1 MLFDFNKK
9 TDLHKINLSKIVLYF
24 CKKNQN
30 LRSFLS
36 FLFIV
41 VLRHGIAQTP
51 IEPQSIPVKP
61 LVFEKK
67 ASIISIPVDISI
79 DDLQSQINTGMPNL
93 IYEDKS
99 FEDNQND
106 ELKAKV
112 WRKGNLIF
120 TSVVNDVLTYEV
132 PLKVWAQKRV
142 SVLGVSQAPATEFEL
157 KLKFS
162 SKFGITSDYSIET
175 VTNGLGYEWITKP
188 VLKYSYVEIPIG
200 PIIGK
205 LISNNLA
212 TFAKQID
219 QTIKQNYSLKPYV
232 LEAWSTAQ
240 KPFLASEEYN
250 TWVKLDPQDV
260 YFTPLKAVGKS
271 LKSTFGLKIFVE
283 TLVGTPVYAPK
294 QILKVPNLK
303 SVASIADVFEVQLF
317 NVISYEEA
325 TKISKNMFLGQVYD
339 FKNGKYKIEVTDLE
353 IKADGNYLSLIT
365 TTKGS
370 FKGQIF
376 LKGIPKYDPVKK
388 LVVLT
393 ETELDIKTKNV
404 LHKTGAWLL
413 EGLLEK
419 KIESEFGLP
428 VTDIIEFG
436 KQSVLQT
443 INSEISK
450 GIKMKGEIFSV
461 VPDQVKVAENGILA
475 TVIAKAKV
483 ELVVKGM

>member
-1 MLFDFNKK
+1 MNKV
-9 TDLHKINLSKIVLYF
+9 LSICLLLCFKSVF
-24 CKKNQN
+24 
-30 LRSFLS
+30 S
-36 FLFIV
+36 
-41 VLRHGIAQTP
+41 QTNFS
-51 IEPQSIPVKP
+51 QTSITEKPV
-61 LVFEKK
+61 VFEKK
-67 ASIISIPVDISI
+67 PSIISIPIDISI
-79 DDLQSQINTGMPNL
+79 EDLQSKINSGMPNL
-93 IYEDKS
+93 IYEDNS

-120 TSVVNDVLTYEV
+120 TSVVNDILTYEV
-132 PLKVWAQKRV
+132 PLKVWAQKRI

-162 SKFGITSDYSIET
+162 SKFGITTDYSIQT
-175 VTNGLGYEWITKP
+175 ITSGLGYEWITKP

-200 PIIGK
+200 PLIGK

-219 QTIKQNYSLKPYV
+219 QTIKDNYSLKPYV
-232 LEAWSTAQ
+232 IEAWNTAQ

-250 TWVKLDPQDV
+250 TWVKLEPLDV

-283 TLVGTPVYAPK
+283 TLVGTPIYTPK
-294 QILKVPNLK
+294 QILTIPNLK
-303 SVASIADVFEVQLF
+303 SVSSISDAFEVQLF
-317 NVISYEEA
+317 NVISFEEA
-325 TKISKNMFLGQVYD
+325 TKISRNMFLGQVYD

-353 IKADGNYLSLIT
+353 IKPDGEYLSLLT

-376 LKGIPKYDPVKK
+376 LKGIPVYDPVKK

-393 ETELDIKTKNV
+393 KTELDIKTKNV
-404 LHKTGAWLL
+404 LHKAGAWLL
-413 EGLLEK
+413 EGTLEK

-450 GIKMKGEIFSV
+450 GIRMKGEIFSV
-461 VPDQVKVAENGILA
+461 IPDQVKVAENGILA

>member
-1 MLFDFNKK
+1 MNKVLSIFLLLCFKSLFSQ
-9 TDLHKINLSKIVLYF
+9 TNL
-24 CKKNQN
+24 
-30 LRSFLS
+30 
-36 FLFIV
+36 
-41 VLRHGIAQTP
+41 
-51 IEPQSIPVKP
+51 PQPTIPEKP
-61 LVFEKK
+61 VVFEKK
-67 ASIISIPVDISI
+67 PSIISIPIDISI
-79 DDLQSQINTGMPNL
+79 EDLQGKINSGMPNL
-93 IYEDKS
+93 IYEDNS

-132 PLKVWAQKRV
+132 PLKVWAQKRI

-162 SKFGITSDYSIET
+162 SKFGITTDYSIQT
-175 VTNGLGYEWITKP
+175 ITNGLGYEWITKP

-200 PIIGK
+200 PVIGK

-219 QTIKQNYSLKPYV
+219 QTIKDNYSLKPYV
-232 LEAWSTAQ
+232 IEAWNTAQ

-250 TWVKLDPQDV
+250 TWVKLEPLDV

-283 TLVGTPVYAPK
+283 TLVGTPIYTPK
-294 QILKVPNLK
+294 QILTIPNLK
-303 SVASIADVFEVQLF
+303 AVSSISDVFEVQLF
-317 NVISYEEA
+317 NVISFEEA
-325 TKISKNMFLGQVYD
+325 TKISRNMFMGQVYD

-353 IKADGNYLSLIT
+353 IKPDGEYLSLVT

-376 LKGIPKYDPVKK
+376 LKGIPIYDPVKK

-393 ETELDIKTKNV
+393 KTELDIKTKNV
-404 LHKTGAWLL
+404 LHKAGGWLL
-413 EGLLEK
+413 EGTREK

-450 GIKMKGEIFSV
+450 GIKMKGEIFSI

>member
-1 MLFDFNKK
+1 LQKNFIELKKLFSFC
-9 TDLHKINLSKIVLYF
+9 LLLSLNNAYSQGNV
-24 CKKNQN
+24 
-30 LRSFLS
+30 
-36 FLFIV
+36 
-41 VLRHGIAQTP
+41 ATQT
-51 IEPQSIPVKP
+51 IPEKP
-61 LVFEKK
+61 VVFEKK
-67 ASIISIPVDISI
+67 PSVISIPIDISI
-79 DDLQSQINTGMPNL
+79 EDLQGKINSGMPNL
-93 IYEDKS
+93 IYEDNS

-132 PLKVWAQKRV
+132 PLKVWAQKRI

-162 SKFGITSDYSIET
+162 SKFGITSDYSIQT
-175 VTNGLGYEWITKP
+175 ATSGLGYEWITKP
-188 VLKYSYVEIPIG
+188 VLKYSYIESV
-200 PIIGK
+200 IGK

-212 TFAKQID
+212 TFSKQID
-219 QTIKQNYSLKPYV
+219 QTIKDNYSLKPYV
-232 LEAWSTAQ
+232 LEAWNTAQ

-250 TWVKLDPQDV
+250 TWVKLEPLDV

-283 TLVGTPVYAPK
+283 TLVGTPVYTPK
-294 QILKVPNLK
+294 QILSIPNLK
-303 SVASIADVFEVQLF
+303 SVSSISDVFEVQLF

-325 TKISKNMFLGQVYD
+325 TKISRNMFVGQIYD
-339 FKNGKYKIEVTDLE
+339 FKNGKYKIEVTDIE
-353 IKADGNYLSLIT
+353 IKADGEYLSLIT
-365 TTKGS
+365 TTKGN

-376 LKGIPKYDPVKK
+376 LKGIPVYDPVKK

-393 ETELDIKTKNV
+393 NTELDIKTKNI
-404 LHKTGAWLL
+404 LHKAGAWLL
-413 EGLLEK
+413 EGTLEK
-419 KIESEFGLP
+419 RIENEFGLP

-450 GIKMKGEIFSV
+450 GIRMKGEIFSV
-461 VPDQVKVAENGILA
+461 VPDQVKVAQNGILA

>member
-1 MLFDFNKK
+1 LNKVLSIFLLLCFKSLFSQ
-9 TDLHKINLSKIVLYF
+9 TNL
-24 CKKNQN
+24 
-30 LRSFLS
+30 
-36 FLFIV
+36 
-41 VLRHGIAQTP
+41 
-51 IEPQSIPVKP
+51 PQPTIPEKP
-61 LVFEKK
+61 VVFEKK
-67 ASIISIPVDISI
+67 PSIISIPIDISI
-79 DDLQSQINTGMPNL
+79 EDLQGKINSGMPNL
-93 IYEDKS
+93 IYEDNS

-132 PLKVWAQKRV
+132 PLKVWAQKRI

-162 SKFGITSDYSIET
+162 SKFGITTDYSIQT
-175 VTNGLGYEWITKP
+175 ITNGLGYEWITKP

-200 PIIGK
+200 PVIGK

-219 QTIKQNYSLKPYV
+219 QTIKDNYSLKPYV
-232 LEAWSTAQ
+232 IEAWNTAQ

-250 TWVKLDPQDV
+250 TWVKLEPLDV

-283 TLVGTPVYAPK
+283 TLVGTPIYTPK
-294 QILKVPNLK
+294 QILTIPNLK
-303 SVASIADVFEVQLF
+303 AVSSISDVFEVQLF
-317 NVISYEEA
+317 NVISFEEA
-325 TKISKNMFLGQVYD
+325 TKISRNMFMGQVYD

-353 IKADGNYLSLIT
+353 IKPDGEYLSLVT

-376 LKGIPKYDPVKK
+376 LKGIPVYDPVKK

-393 ETELDIKTKNV
+393 KTELDIKTKNV
-404 LHKTGAWLL
+404 LHKAGGWLL
-413 EGLLEK
+413 EGTLEK

-450 GIKMKGEIFSV
+450 GIKMKGEIFSI

>member
-1 MLFDFNKK
+1 MNKLFSFC
-9 TDLHKINLSKIVLYF
+9 LLLSLGKAFSQGNV
-24 CKKNQN
+24 
-30 LRSFLS
+30 
-36 FLFIV
+36 
-41 VLRHGIAQTP
+41 A
-51 IEPQSIPVKP
+51 PQAIPEKLV
-61 LVFEKK
+61 VFEKK
-67 ASIISIPVDISI
+67 PSIISIPIDISI
-79 DDLQSQINTGMPNL
+79 EDLQGKINSGMPNL
-93 IYEDKS
+93 IFEDNS

-132 PLKVWAQKRV
+132 PLKVWAQKRI

-162 SKFGITSDYSIET
+162 SKFGITTDYSIQT
-175 VTNGLGYEWITKP
+175 ITTGLGYDWITKP

-200 PIIGK
+200 PVIGK
-205 LISNNLA
+205 LINNNLA

-219 QTIKQNYSLKPYV
+219 QTIKENYSLKPYV
-232 LEAWSTAQ
+232 LEAWNTAQ

-250 TWVKLDPQDV
+250 TWVKLEPLDV

-271 LKSTFGLKIFVE
+271 LKSTFGIKTFVE
-283 TLVGTPVYAPK
+283 TLVGTPIYTPK
-294 QILKVPNLK
+294 QILTIPNLK
-303 SVASIADVFEVQLF
+303 SVSAISDVFEVQLF

-339 FKNGKYKIEVTDLE
+339 FKNGKYKIEVTDIE
-353 IKADGNYLSLIT
+353 IKADGEYLSLVT
-365 TTKGS
+365 TTKGN

-376 LKGIPKYDPVKK
+376 LKGIPVYDPVKK
-388 LVVLT
+388 LVVLSK
-393 ETELDIKTKNV
+393 TELDIKTKNI
-404 LHKTGAWLL
+404 LHKAGAWLL
-413 EGLLEK
+413 EGTLEK

-428 VTDIIEFG
+428 VTEIIEFG

-450 GIKMKGEIFSV
+450 GIRMKGEIFSI

>member
-1 MLFDFNKK
+1 MNKVLSIFLLLCFKSLFSQ
-9 TDLHKINLSKIVLYF
+9 TNL
-24 CKKNQN
+24 
-30 LRSFLS
+30 
-36 FLFIV
+36 
-41 VLRHGIAQTP
+41 
-51 IEPQSIPVKP
+51 PQPTIPEKP
-61 LVFEKK
+61 VVFEKK
-67 ASIISIPVDISI
+67 PSIISIPIDISI
-79 DDLQSQINTGMPNL
+79 EDLQGKINSGMPNL
-93 IYEDKS
+93 IYEDNS

-132 PLKVWAQKRV
+132 PLKVWAQKRI

-162 SKFGITSDYSIET
+162 SKFGITTDYSIQT
-175 VTNGLGYEWITKP
+175 ITNGLGYEWITKP

-200 PIIGK
+200 PVIGK
-205 LISNNLA
+205 IISNNLA

-219 QTIKQNYSLKPYV
+219 QTIKDNYSLKPYV
-232 LEAWSTAQ
+232 IEAWNTAQ

-250 TWVKLDPQDV
+250 TWVKLEPLDV

-283 TLVGTPVYAPK
+283 TLVGTPIYTPK
-294 QILKVPNLK
+294 QILTIPNLK
-303 SVASIADVFEVQLF
+303 AVSSISDVFEVQLF
-317 NVISYEEA
+317 NVISFEEA
-325 TKISKNMFLGQVYD
+325 TKISRNMFMGQVYD

-353 IKADGNYLSLIT
+353 IKPDGEYLSLVT

-376 LKGIPKYDPVKK
+376 LKGIPVYDPVKK

-393 ETELDIKTKNV
+393 KTELDIKTKNV
-404 LHKTGAWLL
+404 LHKAGGWLL
-413 EGLLEK
+413 EGTLEK

-450 GIKMKGEIFSV
+450 GIKMKGEIFSI

>member
-1 MLFDFNKK
+1 MNKVLSIFLLLCFKSLFSQ
-9 TDLHKINLSKIVLYF
+9 TNL
-24 CKKNQN
+24 
-30 LRSFLS
+30 
-36 FLFIV
+36 
-41 VLRHGIAQTP
+41 
-51 IEPQSIPVKP
+51 PQPTIPEKP
-61 LVFEKK
+61 VVFEKK
-67 ASIISIPVDISI
+67 PSIISIPIDISI
-79 DDLQSQINTGMPNL
+79 EDLQGKINSGMPNL
-93 IYEDKS
+93 IYEDNS

-132 PLKVWAQKRV
+132 PLKVWAQKRI

-162 SKFGITSDYSIET
+162 SKFGITTDYSIQT
-175 VTNGLGYEWITKP
+175 ITNGIGYEWITKP

-200 PIIGK
+200 PVIGK

-219 QTIKQNYSLKPYV
+219 QTIKDNYSLKPYV
-232 LEAWSTAQ
+232 IEAWNTAQ

-250 TWVKLDPQDV
+250 TWVKLEPLDV

-283 TLVGTPVYAPK
+283 TLVGTPIYTPK
-294 QILKVPNLK
+294 QILTIPNLK
-303 SVASIADVFEVQLF
+303 AVSSISDVFEVQLF
-317 NVISYEEA
+317 NVISFEEA
-325 TKISKNMFLGQVYD
+325 TKISRNMFMGQVYD

-353 IKADGNYLSLIT
+353 IKPDGEYLSLVT

-376 LKGIPKYDPVKK
+376 LKGIPVYDPVKK

-393 ETELDIKTKNV
+393 KTELDIKTKNV
-404 LHKTGAWLL
+404 LHKAGGWLL
-413 EGLLEK
+413 EGTLEK

-450 GIKMKGEIFSV
+450 GIKMKGEIFSI

>member
-1 MLFDFNKK
+1 MNKVLSIFLLLCFKSLFSQ
-9 TDLHKINLSKIVLYF
+9 TNL
-24 CKKNQN
+24 
-30 LRSFLS
+30 
-36 FLFIV
+36 
-41 VLRHGIAQTP
+41 
-51 IEPQSIPVKP
+51 PQPTIPEKP
-61 LVFEKK
+61 VVFEKK
-67 ASIISIPVDISI
+67 PSIISIPIDISI
-79 DDLQSQINTGMPNL
+79 EDLQGKINSGMPNL
-93 IYEDKS
+93 IYEDNS

-132 PLKVWAQKRV
+132 PLKVWAQKRI

-162 SKFGITSDYSIET
+162 SKFGITTDYSIQT
-175 VTNGLGYEWITKP
+175 ITNGLGYEWITKP

-200 PIIGK
+200 PVIGK

-219 QTIKQNYSLKPYV
+219 QTIKDNYSLKPYV
-232 LEAWSTAQ
+232 IEAWNTAQ

-250 TWVKLDPQDV
+250 TWVKLEPLDV

-283 TLVGTPVYAPK
+283 TLVGTPIYTPK
-294 QILKVPNLK
+294 QILTIPNLK
-303 SVASIADVFEVQLF
+303 AVSSISDVFEVQLF
-317 NVISYEEA
+317 NVISFEEA
-325 TKISKNMFLGQVYD
+325 TKISRNMFMGQVYD

-353 IKADGNYLSLIT
+353 IKPDGEYLSLVT

-376 LKGIPKYDPVKK
+376 LKGIPVYDPVKK

-393 ETELDIKTKNV
+393 KTELDIKTKNV
-404 LHKTGAWLL
+404 LHKAGGWLL
-413 EGLLEK
+413 EGTLEK

-450 GIKMKGEIFSV
+450 GIKMKGEIFSI

>member
-1 MLFDFNKK
+1 MNKSILF
-9 TDLHKINLSKIVLYF
+9 V
-24 CKKNQN
+24 
-30 LRSFLS
+30 
-36 FLFIV
+36 FLFFV
-41 VLRHGIAQTP
+41 KVGFAQTTA
-51 IEPQSIPVKP
+51 ETQSLPEKPV
-61 LVFEKK
+61 VFEKK
-67 ASIISIPVDISI
+67 PSIISIPVDISI
-79 DDLQSQINTGMPNL
+79 EDLQSQINTGMPNL
-93 IYEDKS
+93 IFEDNS
-99 FEDNQND
+99 FEDNKND
-106 ELKAKV
+106 DLKVKV

-132 PLKVWAQKRV
+132 PLKVWAQKRI

-175 VTNGLGYEWITKP
+175 ITNGLGYEWITKP
-188 VLKYSYVEIPIG
+188 VLKYTYVEIPIG
-200 PIIGK
+200 PVIGK

-212 TFAKQID
+212 SFASQID
-219 QTIKQNYSLKPYV
+219 QTINNNYSLKPYV
-232 LEAWSTAQ
+232 LEAWNTAQ

-250 TWVKLDPQDV
+250 TWIKLEPVDV

-283 TLVGTPVYAPK
+283 TLVGTPIYTPK
-294 QILKVPNLK
+294 QILTIPTLK
-303 SVASIADVFEVQLF
+303 PVSSISDVFEIQLF
-317 NVISYEEA
+317 NVISFEAA
-325 TKISKNMFLGQVYD
+325 TKISKGMFLGQIYD
-339 FKNGKYKIEVTDLE
+339 FKKGKYKIEITDLQ
-353 IKADGNYLSLIT
+353 IIPDGDYLSLIT

-376 LKGIPKYDPVKK
+376 LKGIPKYDPIKK

-393 ETELDIKTKNV
+393 QTELDIKTKNI
-404 LHKTGAWLL
+404 LHKAGAWLL
-413 EGLLEK
+413 EGTLEK

-428 VTDIIEFG
+428 VTEIIEFG

-461 VPDQVKVAENGILA
+461 VPDQVKVSENGILA

>member
-1 MLFDFNKK
+1 MNRL
-9 TDLHKINLSKIVLYF
+9 LCF
-24 CKKNQN
+24 CLILLLNN
-30 LRSFLS
+30 AF
-36 FLFIV
+36 
-41 VLRHGIAQTP
+41 AQSQVA
-51 IEPQSIPVKP
+51 PQAIPEKP
-61 LVFEKK
+61 VVFEKK
-67 ASIISIPVDISI
+67 PSIISIPIDISI
-79 DDLQSQINTGMPNL
+79 EDLQGKINAGMPNL
-93 IYEDKS
+93 IYEDNS

-132 PLKVWAQKRV
+132 PLKVWAQKRI

-162 SKFGITSDYSIET
+162 SKFGITTDYGIQT
-175 VTNGLGYEWITKP
+175 ITNGIGYEWITKP

-200 PIIGK
+200 PVIGK

-219 QTIKQNYSLKPYV
+219 QTIKDNYSLKPYV
-232 LEAWSTAQ
+232 LEAWNTAQ

-250 TWVKLDPQDV
+250 TWVKLEPLDV

-283 TLVGTPVYAPK
+283 TLVGTPIYTPK
-294 QILKVPNLK
+294 QILTIPNLK
-303 SVASIADVFEVQLF
+303 SVAAISDVFEVQLF

-339 FKNGKYKIEVTDLE
+339 FKNGKYKIEVTDIE
-353 IKADGNYLSLIT
+353 IKPDGEYLSLIT

-370 FKGQIF
+370 FKGQIY
-376 LKGIPKYDPVKK
+376 LRGIPTYDPVKK
-388 LVVLT
+388 LVVLSK
-393 ETELDIKTKNV
+393 TELDIKTKNV
-404 LHKTGAWLL
+404 LHKAGAWLL
-413 EGLLEK
+413 EGTLEK

-428 VTDIIEFG
+428 VTEIIEFG

-450 GIKMKGEIFSV
+450 GIRMKGEIFSI
-461 VPDQVKVAENGILA
+461 VPDQVKVSENGILA
-475 TVIAKAKV
+475 TVLAKAKV